1 MAAQAMRPLKDTH
14 DPLIGYSVDVNN
26 SLNFLQKDL
35 ADAASLGTEEQ
46 NLFMSKLL
54 TAINRIQHTWLHI
67 SSGERLEF
75 RDRKFLSAIDAA
87 EANFRGVCELLRK
100 EIGRDRPEQLKGLPP
115 FK

>member
-46 NLFMSKLL
+46 NLFLAHKYQLFKITYLKL
-54 TAINRIQHTWLHI
+54 
-67 SSGERLEF
+67 
-75 RDRKFLSAIDAA
+75 
-87 EANFRGVCELLRK
+87 V
-100 EIGRDRPEQLKGLPP
+100 
-115 FK
+115 